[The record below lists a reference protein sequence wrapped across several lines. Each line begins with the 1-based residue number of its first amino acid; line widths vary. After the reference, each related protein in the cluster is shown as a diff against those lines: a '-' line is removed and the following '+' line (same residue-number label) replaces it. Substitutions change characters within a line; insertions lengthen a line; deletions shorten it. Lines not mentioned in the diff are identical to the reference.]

1 MATVLLVD
9 DEPGVRQ
16 VLQAFLEL
24 EGLSVIE
31 AGDGEEALAIALST
45 AIDLVVTDIMMPRMD
60 GVGLLR
66 EIRTR
71 LGPSLP
77 VVVISGHHDARLPAD
92 LADSSTRFMTKPV
105 TLNGFCGMVRDLLAS
120 SRSAP

>member
-24 EGLSVIE
+24 EGLHVIE
-31 AGDGEEALAIALST
+31 ASDGEEALRLALST
-45 AIDLVVTDIMMPRMD
+45 AVDLVVTDIMMPRMD
-60 GVGLLR
+60 GVRLLR
-66 EIRTR
+66 ELRSHF
-71 LGPSLP
+71 GAELP

-92 LADSSTRFMTKPV
+92 LIDGRTRFLTKPV
-105 TLNGFCGMVRDLLAS
+105 TLNGFCGLVRELLVTS
-120 SRSAP
+120 QRP

>member
-24 EGLSVIE
+24 EGLQVIE
-31 AGDGEEALAIALST
+31 AGDGEEAIGLALANRV
-45 AIDLVVTDIMMPRMD
+45 DLVVTDIMMPRMD

-66 EIRTR
+66 ELRQR
-71 LGPSLP
+71 VRGDLP

-92 LADSSTRFMTKPV
+92 LIDSRTRFLTKPV
-105 TLNGFCGMVRDLLAS
+105 TLNGFCAVVRDLLAE
-120 SRSAP
+120 ADA